1 MLGTRERSPDIREK
15 LDACLL
21 VEVKPLVGGAY
32 LMPPASIPHLAGD
45 VLEPVV

>member
-15 LDACLL
+15 LDGCLL

-32 LMPPASIPHLAGD
+32 LMPPAFMPHLAGD
-45 VLEPVV
+45 VIEPIV